1 MFTFPSRLHHFVLA
15 GILTAISP
23 LTVIWH
29 QLIYGGHMSYN
40 QPPPAQPPFAG
51 PAAGQPGGRPAWAR
65 KRIVIPA
72 ALLIFFVGVGIGSS
86 GNNDQEKTGAG
97 SPAEPQPTVTVTK
110 TAAADT
116 TEDEDGKQTSD
127 NKAVTDEDKKATV
140 PNFVGMGLQSA
151 QDKAQE
157 VGFHGLTS
165 HDALGRDRMQAFDR
179 NWKVCSQNVKAG
191 ASTSTETK
199 LDFGAVKLAEACP
212 AKDEKPLAA
221 EGGKMPDFAGKS
233 VKAARGA
240 LDSGTSIT
248 VQDALPDDRWV
259 LVESNW
265 KVCTQT
271 PSAGASLSGQP
282 VAFTAVKFE
291 ETCP

>member
-1 MFTFPSRLHHFVLA
+1 
-15 GILTAISP
+15 
-23 LTVIWH
+23 
-29 QLIYGGHMSYN
+29 MSYN
-40 QPPPAQPPFAG
+40 QPPPAQPPFVG

-72 ALLIFFVGVGIGSS
+72 ALLVFFVGVGIGSS
-86 GNNDQEKTGAG
+86 GNSDQEKAGAG
-97 SPAEPQPTVTVTK
+97 GRAEPQPTVTVTK
-110 TAAADT
+110 TAAVNT
-116 TEDEDGKQTSD
+116 TKDEDGKQTSD
-127 NKAVTDEDKKATV
+127 NKSVTDEDNKKAIV

-157 VGFHGLTS
+157 VGFYGLTS

-191 ASTSTETK
+191 ASKSTETT
-199 LDFGAVKLAEACP
+199 LDFGAVKLAEVCP

-233 VKAARGA
+233 VKAARAA

-248 VQDALPDDRWV
+248 VRDALPDDRWV

-265 KVCTQT
+265 KVCTQA

-291 ETCP
+291 EACP